1 MAIVRSG
8 RLCSEALTELQLYS
22 KVLGSRVALTT
33 ATVVADILSFQYSF
47 YLILFKVF
55 LRTTSSRQLRV
66 PYTK

>member
-8 RLCSEALTELQLYS
+8 RLCSEALSKLQLYS
-22 KVLGSRVALTT
+22 KVLGSRVALTA